1 MKISKHLY
9 ALAIAGAVFSAQA
22 QSISNLQSTTAGSVA
37 TYDNG
42 FFIPSGSPG
51 PSHIDFIFEV
61 GASSFQ
67 ISDISLA
74 LAGNSAGSGS
84 FTLSLWSANSSGVP
98 QAQLQSQ
105 TLTYT
110 VGSSGPPD
118 AYLNV
123 FTSSDLGSA
132 FTGQT
137 LNSGDK
143 YAIRLNG
150 AATFTVGWQGYNLST
165 YNYTSSG
172 INYVDSIGW
181 SGPAGYGF
189 GIGINTAAPTP
200 VPEASGSVA
209 GLGLAMAGLYQLRRR
224 KAAVGKL
231 SVES

>member
-22 QSISNLQSTTAGSVA
+22 QSISNLQSTTAGSAA
-37 TYDNG
+37 TYDSG
-42 FFIPSGSPG
+42 YYIPSGSPG
-51 PSHIDFIFEV
+51 PSHISFIFEV
-61 GASSFQ
+61 GSSSFQ

-74 LAGNSAGSGS
+74 LVGNSSAGSGS

-110 VGSSGPPD
+110 VGSSGAPN

-150 AATFTVGWQGYNLST
+150 AATFTVAWQGYNLST

-181 SGPAGYGF
+181 SGPAGVGYG
-189 GIGINTAAPTP
+189 IAINTASPSP

-224 KAAVGKL
+224 KAAGKV
-231 SVES
+231 VEG